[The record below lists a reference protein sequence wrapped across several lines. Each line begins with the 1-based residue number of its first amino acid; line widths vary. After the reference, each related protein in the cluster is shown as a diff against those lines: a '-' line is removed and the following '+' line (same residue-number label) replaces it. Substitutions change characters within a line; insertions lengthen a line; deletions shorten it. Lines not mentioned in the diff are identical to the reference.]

1 MSSQIVDASDV
12 ALSGG
17 TGLVVLDGVGF
28 GVTDVVRLA
37 DGDARP
43 VPGTDAMKRAT
54 ESWDAARQIAATGRV
69 YGRSTGVGANRN
81 EDVPTEAAA
90 EHGLRLLRSHAGAI
104 GDELPA
110 REVRA
115 MLAVRANQLL
125 AGGAGLRPTVV
136 TALCEA
142 LENGV
147 YPVVNEFGS
156 VGTGDIAALAQV
168 GLALVGEHPW
178 RGVGGSGGAGGV
190 AFGGRGAEGPGGP
203 GAAISDGRDAGI
215 SAGGEAGA
223 FGGRGAGG
231 SVSRGVGDRGA
242 GGSAGRGVGDRG
254 AGGSVGR
261 DAEGFGRRGVE
272 GSGRGYAEGIGRR
285 DAEGYG
291 RRDAEGFGS
300 RGDGAFRGRD
310 ADGPGSRGALPSSAR
325 PSNGVPE
332 HALAGVPEPHA
343 LHHNGTLA
351 GVPEPQPLDNND
363 ALALISSNALTLGQS
378 ALALHELRGLIGATQ
393 VVGALSLLAV
403 DGSHEPFA
411 APVHAA
417 RPHRGSTEVAR
428 RMRELIGAADRPTPP
443 LGRIQ
448 DPYGFR
454 CLPQIHG
461 PAHDAADALEEV
473 LAIEINAAAENPFI
487 SAEDMTAYHHGGF
500 YQAQLV
506 LALDHFRLALTQV
519 ARLSTSRLSS
529 LNEPAFTRL
538 KPFLADNEAASS
550 GVMILEYAAAAAL
563 GDLRAFSAPA
573 SLGHAVLSR
582 GVEEQASFASLAARQ
597 TLRACRAYRLVVG
610 CELVAAVRA
619 LRQRGLRPDPEL
631 PVGRALELAES
642 VLDDGTADRPLT
654 DDVTAAAGLLDRFTD
669 IWRGSTS

>member
-1 MSSQIVDASDV
+1 MSSRIVDAPRS
-12 ALSGG
+12 AFSGG
-17 TGLVVLDGVGF
+17 TGLVVLDGIGF
-28 GVTDVVRLA
+28 GVDDVVRLA
-37 DGDARP
+37 DGSARA
-43 VPGTDAMKRAT
+43 VPGTDAMRRVT

-104 GDELPA
+104 GEELPA

-115 MLAVRANQLL
+115 MLAVRANQIL

-142 LENGV
+142 LESGAH
-147 YPVVNEFGS
+147 PVVNEFGS
-156 VGTGDIAALAQV
+156 VGTGDIAALAQA
-168 GLALVGEHPW
+168 GLALAGEHPW
-178 RGVGGSGGAGGV
+178 RG
-190 AFGGRGAEGPGGP
+190 P
-203 GAAISDGRDAGI
+203 GA
-215 SAGGEAGA
+215 
-223 FGGRGAGG
+223 
-231 SVSRGVGDRGA
+231 
-242 GGSAGRGVGDRG
+242 
-254 AGGSVGR
+254 
-261 DAEGFGRRGVE
+261 
-272 GSGRGYAEGIGRR
+272 
-285 DAEGYG
+285 
-291 RRDAEGFGS
+291 
-300 RGDGAFRGRD
+300 
-310 ADGPGSRGALPSSAR
+310 PK
-325 PSNGVPE
+325 
-332 HALAGVPEPHA
+332 
-343 LHHNGTLA
+343 
-351 GVPEPQPLDNND
+351 PQQLDNND
-363 ALALISSNALTLGQS
+363 ALAFISSNALTLGQS
-378 ALALHELRGLIGATQ
+378 ALALHELRGLVQATQ
-393 VVGALSLLAV
+393 VVAALSLLAV
-403 DGSHEPFA
+403 DGSHEAYA

-417 RPHRGSTEVAR
+417 RPHRGSSEVAR

-461 PAHDAADALEEV
+461 PALDAADALEEIV
-473 LAIEINAAAENPFI
+473 AIEINAAAENPLI
-487 SAEDMTAYHHGGF
+487 TPEDMAAYHHGGF
-500 YQAQLV
+500 YQAQLA

-519 ARLSTSRLSS
+519 ARLSTSRLST

-538 KPFLADNEAASS
+538 RPFLADDEPASS
-550 GVMILEYAAAAAL
+550 GVMILEYAAGAAL

-619 LRQRGLRPDPEL
+619 LRQRDLRPEPDL

-642 VLDDGTADRPLT
+642 ALASDQADRPLT
-654 DDVTAAAGLLDRFTD
+654 DDVTAAAALLERFTD
-669 IWRGSTS
+669 IWRGSGA

>member
-1 MSSQIVDASDV
+1 MSSQIVDVSDV

-17 TGLVVLDGVGF
+17 TDLVVLDGVGF

-178 RGVGGSGGAGGV
+178 RVAGDVAGPGV
-190 AFGGRGAEGPGGP
+190 AG
-203 GAAISDGRDAGI
+203 S
-215 SAGGEAGA
+215 
-223 FGGRGAGG
+223 GGRGAGAF
-231 SVSRGVGDRGA
+231 RGPGA
-242 GGSAGRGVGDRG
+242 G
-254 AGGSVGR
+254 
-261 DAEGFGRRGVE
+261 DAEGFGRRGAEGLDGRGASVSGGRGAQDFVSRDAEGSGLGGVE
-272 GSGRGYAEGIGRR
+272 GSGGR
-285 DAEGYG
+285 A
-291 RRDAEGFGS
+291 
-300 RGDGAFRGRD
+300 
-310 ADGPGSRGALPSSAR
+310 ALASSAR
-325 PSNGVPE
+325 SLNGVPE
-332 HALAGVPEPHA
+332 VHAP
-343 LHHNGTLA
+343 T

-403 DGSHEPFA
+403 DGSHEPYA

-461 PAHDAADALEEV
+461 PAHDAADALEAV

-619 LRQRGLRPDPEL
+619 LRQRDLRPDPEL

-642 VLDDGTADRPLT
+642 VLDDETADRPLT
-654 DDVTAAAGLLDRFTD
+654 DDVTAAAGLLDRFTE

>member
-1 MSSQIVDASDV
+1 MSSRIVDTPPTAF
-12 ALSGG
+12 SGG
-17 TGLVVLDGVGF
+17 TGLVVLDGVGL
-28 GVTDVVRLA
+28 GVADVVRLA
-37 DGDARP
+37 DGAARP
-43 VPGTDAMKRAT
+43 VPGSEAMRRVE

-104 GDELPA
+104 GEELPA

-142 LENGV
+142 LESGAH
-147 YPVVNEFGS
+147 PVVNEFGS
-156 VGTGDIAALAQV
+156 VGTGDIAALAQA
-168 GLALVGEHPW
+168 GLALAGEHPW
-178 RGVGGSGGAGGV
+178 RG
-190 AFGGRGAEGPGGP
+190 P
-203 GAAISDGRDAGI
+203 GA
-215 SAGGEAGA
+215 
-223 FGGRGAGG
+223 
-231 SVSRGVGDRGA
+231 
-242 GGSAGRGVGDRG
+242 
-254 AGGSVGR
+254 
-261 DAEGFGRRGVE
+261 
-272 GSGRGYAEGIGRR
+272 
-285 DAEGYG
+285 
-291 RRDAEGFGS
+291 
-300 RGDGAFRGRD
+300 
-310 ADGPGSRGALPSSAR
+310 PK
-325 PSNGVPE
+325 
-332 HALAGVPEPHA
+332 
-343 LHHNGTLA
+343 
-351 GVPEPQPLDNND
+351 PQQLDNND
-363 ALALISSNALTLGQS
+363 ALAFISSNALTLGQA
-378 ALALHELRGLIGATQ
+378 ALALHELRGLVEATQ

-403 DGSHEPFA
+403 DGSHEAYA

-417 RPHRGSTEVAR
+417 RPHRGSSEVAR
-428 RMRELIGAADRPTPP
+428 RMREFIGAADRPTPP

-461 PAHDAADALEEV
+461 PALDAADDLEEV
-473 LAIEINAAAENPFI
+473 VAIEINAAAENPLI
-487 SAEDMTAYHHGGF
+487 SAEDMAAYHHGGF
-500 YQAQLV
+500 YQAQLA
-506 LALDHFRLALTQV
+506 LALDHFRLSLTQV
-519 ARLSTSRLSS
+519 ARLSTSRLST

-538 KPFLADNEAASS
+538 RPFLADEVPASS
-550 GVMILEYAAAAAL
+550 GVMILEYAAGAAL

-619 LRQRGLRPDPEL
+619 LRQRDLRPEPGL

-642 VLDDGTADRPLT
+642 VLVADQADRPLT
-654 DDVTAAAGLLDRFTD
+654 EDVTAAAALLDRFTD
-669 IWRGSTS
+669 IWRGSGS

>member
-1 MSSQIVDASDV
+1 MSSRDVDTPSA
-12 ALSGG
+12 G
-17 TGLVVLDGVGF
+17 TYGLVVLDGYST
-28 GVTDVVRLA
+28 GVADVVRLA
-37 DGDARP
+37 DGSARP
-43 VPGTDAMKRAT
+43 VPGTDAMKRVE
-54 ESWDAARQIAATGRV
+54 ESWDAARRIAATGRV

-104 GDELPA
+104 GAELPA

-142 LENGV
+142 LESGA

-168 GLALVGEHPW
+168 GLALAGEHPW
-178 RGVGGSGGAGGV
+178 RDGEGAGL
-190 AFGGRGAEGPGGP
+190 
-203 GAAISDGRDAGI
+203 
-215 SAGGEAGA
+215 SARAGA
-223 FGGRGAGG
+223 GVVEQAGA
-231 SVSRGVGDRGA
+231 
-242 GGSAGRGVGDRG
+242 
-254 AGGSVGR
+254 
-261 DAEGFGRRGVE
+261 
-272 GSGRGYAEGIGRR
+272 
-285 DAEGYG
+285 
-291 RRDAEGFGS
+291 
-300 RGDGAFRGRD
+300 
-310 ADGPGSRGALPSSAR
+310 
-325 PSNGVPE
+325 
-332 HALAGVPEPHA
+332 
-343 LHHNGTLA
+343 
-351 GVPEPQPLDNND
+351 PEPQPLDNND

-393 VVGALSLLAV
+393 VVAALSLVAV
-403 DGSHEPFA
+403 DGSYEAYA

-428 RMRELIGAADRPTPP
+428 RMREMIGAPDRPTPP

-454 CLPQIHG
+454 CVPQIHG

-473 LAIEINAAAENPFI
+473 LAVEINAAAENPLI
-487 SAEDMTAYHHGGF
+487 CAEDMAAYHHGGF
-500 YQAQLV
+500 YQAQLA
-506 LALDHFRLALTQV
+506 LALDHFRLSLTQV
-519 ARLSTSRLSS
+519 ARLSTSRLST
-529 LNEPAFTRL
+529 LNEPSYTRL
-538 KPFLADNEAASS
+538 RPFLADHEPASS
-550 GVMILEYAAAAAL
+550 GVMILEYAAGAAL

-597 TLRACRAYRLVVG
+597 TLRACSAYRLVVG

-631 PVGRALELAES
+631 PVGRALEIAES
-642 VLDDGTADRPLT
+642 VLDADATDRPLT
-654 DDVTAAAGLLDRFTD
+654 DDVTAAAALLDRFTD
-669 IWRGSTS
+669 IWSGGTA

>member
-1 MSSQIVDASDV
+1 MSSRDVDTV
-12 ALSGG
+12 GEV
-17 TGLVVLDGVGF
+17 TVGLVVLDGYST
-28 GVTDVVRLA
+28 GVADVVRLA
-37 DGDARP
+37 DGSARP
-43 VPGTDAMKRAT
+43 VPGSDAMKRVE
-54 ESWDAARQIAATGRV
+54 ESWDAARRIAATGRV

-104 GDELPA
+104 GAELPA

-142 LENGV
+142 LESGA

-168 GLALVGEHPW
+168 GLALAGEHPW
-178 RGVGGSGGAGGV
+178 RGATAKVRA
-190 AFGGRGAEGPGGP
+190 
-203 GAAISDGRDAGI
+203 
-215 SAGGEAGA
+215 
-223 FGGRGAGG
+223 
-231 SVSRGVGDRGA
+231 
-242 GGSAGRGVGDRG
+242 
-254 AGGSVGR
+254 
-261 DAEGFGRRGVE
+261 
-272 GSGRGYAEGIGRR
+272 
-285 DAEGYG
+285 
-291 RRDAEGFGS
+291 
-300 RGDGAFRGRD
+300 
-310 ADGPGSRGALPSSAR
+310 
-325 PSNGVPE
+325 
-332 HALAGVPEPHA
+332 
-343 LHHNGTLA
+343 
-351 GVPEPQPLDNND
+351 PEPQPLDNND

-393 VVGALSLLAV
+393 VVAALSLVAV
-403 DGSHEPFA
+403 DGSYEAYA

-428 RMRELIGAADRPTPP
+428 RMREMIGAPDRPTPP

-454 CLPQIHG
+454 CVPQIHG

-473 LAIEINAAAENPFI
+473 LAVEINAAAENPLI
-487 SAEDMTAYHHGGF
+487 CAEDMAAYHHGGF
-500 YQAQLV
+500 YQAQLA
-506 LALDHFRLALTQV
+506 LALDHFRLSLTQV
-519 ARLSTSRLSS
+519 ARLSTSRLST
-529 LNEPAFTRL
+529 LNEPSYTRL
-538 KPFLADNEAASS
+538 RPFLADHEPASS
-550 GVMILEYAAAAAL
+550 GVMILEYAAGAAL

-597 TLRACRAYRLVVG
+597 TLRACSAYRLVVG

-631 PVGRALELAES
+631 PVGRALEIAES
-642 VLDDGTADRPLT
+642 VLDADATDRPLT
-654 DDVTAAAGLLDRFTD
+654 DDVTAAAALLDRFTD
-669 IWRGSTS
+669 IWSGGTA

>member
-1 MSSQIVDASDV
+1 MSSRIVDTPTGASV
-12 ALSGG
+12 GSAVGH
-17 TGLVVLDGVGF
+17 TGLVVLDGVGL
-28 GVTDVVRLA
+28 GIEDVVRLA
-37 DGDARP
+37 DGAARP
-43 VPGTDAMKRAT
+43 VPGTDAMKRAG

-110 REVRA
+110 RQVRA
-115 MLAVRANQLL
+115 MLAVRANQIL

-147 YPVVNEFGS
+147 YPLVNEFGS
-156 VGTGDIAALAQV
+156 VGTGDIAALAQM
-168 GLALVGEHPW
+168 GLALAGEHPW
-178 RGVGGSGGAGGV
+178 RGGSPGGAAGGNGVGPSAGAGAGAETAGAPGDARGRRGAAAGAEIAGVRSDARGGSGAGV
-190 AFGGRGAEGPGGP
+190 R
-203 GAAISDGRDAGI
+203 
-215 SAGGEAGA
+215 
-223 FGGRGAGG
+223 
-231 SVSRGVGDRGA
+231 
-242 GGSAGRGVGDRG
+242 GGSAAVAGVG
-254 AGGSVGR
+254 AV
-261 DAEGFGRRGVE
+261 V
-272 GSGRGYAEGIGRR
+272 
-285 DAEGYG
+285 
-291 RRDAEGFGS
+291 
-300 RGDGAFRGRD
+300 
-310 ADGPGSRGALPSSAR
+310 
-325 PSNGVPE
+325 GVPE
-332 HALAGVPEPHA
+332 A
-343 LHHNGTLA
+343 
-351 GVPEPQPLDNND
+351 QSLDNND
-363 ALALISSNALTLGQS
+363 ALAIISSNALTLGQA
-378 ALALHELRGLIGATQ
+378 ALALHELRGLVEATQ
-393 VVGALSLLAV
+393 VVGALSMLAV
-403 DGSHEPFA
+403 DGSHEPYA

-417 RPHRGSTEVAR
+417 RPHRGSSEVAR

-461 PAHDAADALEEV
+461 PAHDAADALEAV
-473 LAIEINAAAENPFI
+473 LAIEINAAAENPLI
-487 SAEDMTAYHHGGF
+487 SPEDMAAYHHGGF

-538 KPFLADNEAASS
+538 KPFLADQEPASS

-619 LRQRGLRPDPEL
+619 LRQRGLRPEPDL

-642 VLDDGTADRPLT
+642 VLAQDQADRPLT
-654 DDVTAAAGLLDRFTD
+654 DDVTAAAALLDRFTD
-669 IWRGSTS
+669 IWRGNA

>member
-12 ALSGG
+12 TLSGG

-54 ESWDAARQIAATGRV
+54 DSWDAARQIAATGRV

-168 GLALVGEHPW
+168 GLALVGEHAW
-178 RGVGGSGGAGGV
+178 RGV
-190 AFGGRGAEGPGGP
+190 FGGP
-203 GAAISDGRDAGI
+203 GL
-215 SAGGEAGA
+215 
-223 FGGRGAGG
+223 
-231 SVSRGVGDRGA
+231 V
-242 GGSAGRGVGDRG
+242 
-254 AGGSVGR
+254 
-261 DAEGFGRRGVE
+261 
-272 GSGRGYAEGIGRR
+272 
-285 DAEGYG
+285 
-291 RRDAEGFGS
+291 
-300 RGDGAFRGRD
+300 
-310 ADGPGSRGALPSSAR
+310 
-325 PSNGVPE
+325 
-332 HALAGVPEPHA
+332 
-343 LHHNGTLA
+343 